1 MARETTVGSVMAVG
15 VVSLA
20 SAALGLATL
29 VGVLSLVLPAFP
41 DLHWGAIQTAR
52 SMGLTRLN
60 AGLATAIDNA
70 EQRIWREWEDVAR
83 PHLPREALPIALL
96 RSSDKP
102 GQVDLSRPL
111 LVRKGVFLSAYTVLY
126 YFSRLSRP
134 LDPVCCIECN
144 CQQHRHVSVD
154 IFALVYE
161 SVPTRSC
168 IFLPPCPS
176 CNPHRYLEK
185 APGLFASELAL
196 LPLSLKTLQQ
206 PPLSEVVIDYF
217 ANASK
222 VGLVPESRGK
232 VGDIV
237 RNITRGGPAKI
248 SSQYIIMAQPVQNL
262 WLHILTFCSGQ
273 C

>member
-60 AGLATAIDNA
+60 AGLATAMDNA
-70 EQRIWREWEDVAR
+70 EQRIWREWEDVTR

-111 LVRKGVFLSAYTVLY
+111 LVRKGVFLSAFTVMY
-126 YFSRLSRP
+126 YFLG
-134 LDPVCCIECN
+134 C
-144 CQQHRHVSVD
+144 
-154 IFALVYE
+154 
-161 SVPTRSC
+161 
-168 IFLPPCPS
+168 
-176 CNPHRYLEK
+176 
-185 APGLFASELAL
+185 LAL
-196 LPLSLKTLQQ
+196 LTPLAAL
-206 PPLSEVVIDYF
+206 
-217 ANASK
+217 NASAT
-222 VGLVPESRGK
+222 
-232 VGDIV
+232 IV
-237 RNITRGGPAKI
+237 MCPLTSLLLYTNPCHHD
-248 SSQYIIMAQPVQNL
+248 PVYSAL
-262 WLHILTFCSGQ
+262 SFL
-273 C
+273 